1 MINKEQNIN
10 ETNLQE
16 CIAEINAK
24 FDGIH
29 ENLNQ
34 VGLVMK
40 EILEV
45 LREKNLKKPSQ
56 E

>member
-1 MINKEQNIN
+1 MTNKDQKMN
-10 ETNLQE
+10 EKNLQE
-16 CIAEINAK
+16 CIAEINAN
-24 FDGIH
+24 FDQIH

-34 VGLVMK
+34 VGVVMK

-45 LREKNLKKPSQ
+45 LKEKKSHKPFQ